1 MNKDCIWILL
11 IAICRLHTPVV
22 VYFPT
27 ERVPLSPSVHLE
39 KWWWTIQNWLIC
51 YLIQKPFFPQRVTA
65 APLTENL
72 WCPTDICFIGPTT
85 TITTT
90 GNVHANV
97 YICCAGCF
105 NDALPSLSGNR
116 NPGLQFVNVQIL
128 FQCKATEPEAATH
141 KHYLASILLGKPTYW
156 EEN

>member
-1 MNKDCIWILL
+1 MNKNCIWILFNSNL
-11 IAICRLHTPVV
+11 WIPYPCCHTEPQRTHRKVV
-22 VYFPT
+22 MDK
-27 ERVPLSPSVHLE
+27 S
-39 KWWWTIQNWLIC
+39 KWTNL
-51 YLIQKPFFPQRVTA
+51 LFDTKAFLPQRVTA
-65 APLTENL
+65 APLTESL

-90 GNVHANV
+90 ENVHADV

-128 FQCKATEPEAATH
+128 LQCKATEPEAATH
-141 KHYLASILLGKPTYW
+141 KRYLASILLGKPTYW

>member
-1 MNKDCIWILL
+1 MNKNCIWILFNSNL
-11 IAICRLHTPVV
+11 WIPYPCCVFSSWKSHTEPQRTHRKVV
-22 VYFPT
+22 MDK
-27 ERVPLSPSVHLE
+27 S
-39 KWWWTIQNWLIC
+39 KWTNL
-51 YLIQKPFFPQRVTA
+51 LFDKKAFLPQRVTA
-65 APLTENL
+65 APLTESL

-90 GNVHANV
+90 ENVHANV

-141 KHYLASILLGKPTYW
+141 KRYLASILLGKPTYW